1 MEVWLKVLVLQEPRD
16 LQVFEAMVSWASET
30 KVSLVFETKVSLVFE
45 AKVSLAF
52 GAKVSWVFEAMVSLA
67 FEAKACVVLTF
78 SETFLSTEKK
88 TQTCS

>member
-30 KVSLVFETKVSLVFE
+30 KVSLVFE
-45 AKVSLAF
+45 AKDSLAF

-78 SETFLSTEKK
+78 SETFLLTEKK